1 MSNLARTPDG
11 LERPIERERLERERA
26 QAERSAERHEMIA
39 RAISVGGPVARI
51 TWQAEKS
58 AQTREKLLEATLDS
72 LANLGYFETTISTI
86 VDYAGVSR
94 GSIRHHFRSKSEII
108 AAAIEYL
115 CAKRLEVYHR
125 DLFAQSGDVDSLDYV
140 IDTFWRHLTE
150 REFAAHQELVM
161 ASRTDARLHAVLRP
175 ALQALDARWMDL
187 TLERFPHWRKLG
199 RSLPLAASVGGLLLE
214 GMAYRR
220 IVGVV
225 DDELVAAMLTYLKH
239 RLRRL
244 FEGQETLDA

>member
-1 MSNLARTPDG
+1 MASIPWA
-11 LERPIERERLERERA
+11 
-26 QAERSAERHEMIA
+26 SACHAADRIKMIA
-39 RAISVGGPVARI
+39 RPMSMGGVETRV

-115 CAKRLEVYHR
+115 CEKRLEAYHK
-125 DLFAQSGDVDSLDYV
+125 DLFAQAGDVDSLDYV
-140 IDTFWRHLTE
+140 IDTFWRHLAE

-161 ASRTDARLHAVLRP
+161 ASRTDAKLHAVLKP
-175 ALQALDARWMDL
+175 ALQSLDARWMNL

-199 RSLPLAASVGGLLLE
+199 DSLPLAASVGGLLLE

-225 DDELVAAMLTYLKH
+225 NDELEVAMLTYLKH

-244 FEGQETLDA
+244 FDGEETLDA